1 MMKTRLLCFCLLL
14 CLCAGALLSACAGEN
29 AASSAPET
37 TSENLPEAEPSLA
50 PESSEPAEESASSEP
65 PKSPESMGTG
75 VQEESDLYY
84 GDASLPKVTEPRYW
98 PENSPNRQTRIN
110 LISGQ
115 PPRVRSKMDITGDIA
130 TEYYNSLDALPLLT
144 DGKTASRAT
153 YSDPALV
160 HFTRGMSRSL
170 YFDFGYTSAVSGAY
184 FSFLQESSTAVN
196 LPEEFSI
203 ALSDDGIGWQTVYEN
218 RHLTASS
225 DNSYCRTEVKF
236 DQIYAARFV
245 RFTVAVSVHV
255 FCDEIQVFGT
265 KAIPANAVNV
275 VPEEEEIEMDRGY
288 VLPEDF
294 LGVHNV
300 LLSYHCQRSGY
311 GHSESGLITE
321 EEYRPHVGYYNT
333 DGELTDTF
341 FDGYLYL
348 PYTAYNYSD
357 YARTLEGWKFYLDD
371 IFYKNRN
378 MDALNKEVGRT
389 AAALSLPDYR
399 CTVFT
404 SVLYP
409 WVTLSDG
416 SANTF
421 GDLDGDG
428 KNDAFSSLE
437 NRKKAV
443 KWMMDQ
449 EFDRFRA
456 GGYENLTFGG
466 FYWFEESIAVYSTEE
481 KELVTYAADYA
492 HSLGVKFFWIPYYTA
507 SGFDRWDEYG
517 FDVACMQPNYMFG
530 QSGDPTVLKTN
541 AELTK
546 HYGMCVEIEMNN
558 INSDVDVSRYREY
571 LEAGAKYGYMYG
583 VKMYYQGGV
592 PGAFYGA
599 WASNNARRRE
609 VYDMTYLFAKEKFGD
624 VPSVTPGDVNG
635 DGRVTDEDV
644 QLLMEALAGTRT
656 LSGDALIAA
665 DLNKNGVLDARDA
678 VLILQELEK

>member
-14 CLCAGALLSACAGEN
+14 CLCAGALLSACAGEKIMPETDL
-29 AASSAPET
+29 SSAPEPVEPVERQE
-37 TSENLPEAEPSLA
+37 SFVSAESPVLPV
-50 PESSEPAEESASSEP
+50 
-65 PKSPESMGTG
+65 SPEPVSAV
-75 VQEESDLYY
+75 VQKESDLYY
-84 GDASLPKVTEPRYW
+84 GDATLPEVTEPRYW
-98 PENSPNRQTRIN
+98 PENSPNRQARMN

-115 PPRVRSKMDITGDIA
+115 TPLVRSKMDITGDIA
-130 TEYYNSLDALPLLT
+130 TEYFNSLEALPLLT
-144 DGKTASRAT
+144 DGKTATRAT

-160 HFTRGMSRSL
+160 HFTRGISRSL

-196 LPEEFSI
+196 LPEEISI
-203 ALSDDGIGWQTVYEN
+203 ALSDDGIGWQTVYAN
-218 RHLTASS
+218 RHLTASE
-225 DNSYCRTEVKF
+225 DNSYCRTEVRF
-236 DQIYAARFV
+236 DQVYAARFV
-245 RFTVAVSVHV
+245 RITIAVSIHV
-255 FCDEIQVFGT
+255 FCDEIRVYGT
-265 KAIPANAVNV
+265 KEIPANAASV
-275 VPEEEEIEMDRGY
+275 VPEEEAAELDRGY
-288 VLPEDF
+288 ILPEEF

-300 LLSYHCQRSGY
+300 LLSYHCLRSGY

-321 EEYRPHVGYYNT
+321 EEYRPHVGYYDT
-333 DGELTDTF
+333 DGNLADTF

-348 PYTAYNYSD
+348 PYTAFNYSD

-371 IFYKNRN
+371 IFFKNRN

-389 AAALSLPDYR
+389 AAALSLSGYR

-428 KNDAFSSLE
+428 RNDAFSSLE

-449 EFDRFRA
+449 EYSRFRA

-517 FDVACMQPNYMFG
+517 FDLACMQPNYMFG
-530 QSGDPTVLKTN
+530 NRNDPSVLKTN
-541 AELTK
+541 ADLTK
-546 HYGMCVEIEMNN
+546 YYGMCVEMEI
-558 INSDVDVSRYREY
+558 SDVNDSGDLSRYREY
-571 LEAGAKYGYMYG
+571 LDAGAKYGYMYG
-583 VKMYYQGGV
+583 VKMYYQNGV
-592 PGAFYGA
+592 PGAFYNA
-599 WASNNARRRE
+599 WASSNPRRRE
-609 VYDMTYLFAKEKFGD
+609 VYDLTYLYAKEKYGD
-624 VPSVTPGDVNG
+624 APSGTPGDVNG

-656 LSGDALIAA
+656 LSGDALTAA
-665 DLNKNGVLDARDA
+665 DLNHNGIPDARDV
-678 VLILQELEK
+678 VLLLQELS